1 MMTTGGDY
9 LNNSFGTKGNQAG
22 KRCHSLNNS
31 ADFGNRFHTSFLDG
45 EFNTSV
51 RFARSAHKTK
61 TTKTT
66 RTFILN
72 QTKFIVNPASQFL
85 EEMYLKYSKSL
96 QKYFSRNKEGMKLYG
111 NKYFE
116 NISIDAFLKTRNKS
130 QQKMLAKMK
139 NPNNFSYAGPNTT
152 VNESEIINEENKII
166 PTNLINTSA
175 NVNNLTTNLNFND
188 ELHDDEF
195 FLTPLPNKSRKLLNT
210 KKEKKDFLNA
220 ERAAVMMRTFEYTHG
235 VRSRVGF
242 SQYKRMLEE
251 EKEKLIALML
261 KAANKIQRWWKKKKS
276 FKRVITEKESEEDSE
291 ISKKYSEYNMILEK
305 KRKENFINKIVQ
317 YVHRVNKPNKIDFL
331 EKFREYAMNCR
342 KFPFKKKIRYMKDW
356 YNNMF
361 VCKEKRFQLL
371 QEIKPK
377 MKVKGNYVYMTK
389 NCYYI
394 EDCSGSFDS
403 NDSIEG
409 KNNNSTLN
417 ENDRTNISNM
427 NISGDNFGELGT
439 NENTIRKGFIG
450 ENEITNKEDSDNQ
463 QILLQGKTGN
473 NNNMTNQKGQTD
485 SIANINNR
493 SNSMLNQSDKTSTVK
508 SNANS
513 ANPLKNQSSKGNTIT
528 NISNQNYPMSTNI
541 NSNNDIR
548 TIQSDSAKMKN
559 KKGIISNSTT
569 SKTSQM
575 NLKDTKGNISTLSS
589 TSGNITSPIAQAR
602 TSSTHHQSRKKKATL
617 NYYDQLEKV
626 IMLQRCIKSFLQFK
640 HYQHMTEMMEKNQ
653 RDSFGF
659 INTPIPLNHS
669 KELYGRRNSNLR
681 KSVRGNQLQLLQSFV
696 KSYAPLSSPTDEYY
710 NKITEEQDES
720 KDSDDNLVNY
730 NDSTHLT
737 KGGQSE
743 RYRPKSIKED
753 LKNLNKEGANSTKN
767 KSHSHSLSMMFPQR
781 ASSKPKSKSKSK
793 SKKIKTIE
801 YGKPSTS
808 DLGNINSNSSTV
820 KEIKGTSMNLEKK
833 DNSNMILSKQA
844 VRNIQGIKEVSK
856 NENVTK
862 KESGTTSSRS
872 TSSKGMTNY
881 TTSTSACTIGTT
893 NKAITDE
900 SIKSSSAKYM
910 KPPLSNT
917 SRYAKPPKPTNEKLQ
932 QNKVTTSTLSQNPL
946 SSSDIV
952 TNKESS
958 ENIQS
963 KALKGGMR
971 RQKKSNS
978 NEEPEENSNENESQ
992 YEPQKIQREINSN
1005 VPSSYASTAYST
1017 SYKGMNRYPI
1027 SQQQRASFS
1036 NEMSLGYIPP
1046 FPLPNQS
1053 YFNFIVKPCTI
1064 SCYVSKIRKKIFSDT
1079 LSSTLSKLISI
1090 KANNISKKYNSL
1102 LYISFHKWNSHSKQ
1116 FLFSKSKLQKIII
1129 KYDIKK
1135 QLDSYFYRWKQKVDA
1150 IYFFC
1155 ELIKIHVVKENKDF
1169 LVSKLKSEDK
1179 TKICFYSHNITSVS
1193 STVYNTN
1200 QSQHFR
1206 YYCKINKSNN
1216 ENDFLIIRMS
1226 LGYKLLRMVFTRGLG
1241 HELLLKLKRRRRRN
1255 KKSKTHYGLGKLQSK
1270 RHFEFLNFNSKLLLT
1285 TSKIVKKKVY
1295 CEFYHRLLYSYLYIN
1310 NNIEYDLEKSDI
1322 CALIREGYKKGY
1334 FTILYNILRIRFNYC
1349 YEDSELTFNEF
1360 VERIL
1365 QMKGRNVIQEEEKVQ
1380 E

>member
-9 LNNSFGTKGNQAG
+9 LNNSLGTKGNQAG

-139 NPNNFSYAGPNTT
+139 NPNNFSYAGGPNTT

-175 NVNNLTTNLNFND
+175 NANNITTNLNFND

-317 YVHRVNKPNKIDFL
+317 YVHRVNKPNKIYFL
-331 EKFREYAMNCR
+331 DRFREYAMNCR

-361 VCKEKRFQLL
+361 FCKEKRFQLL

-377 MKVKGNYVYMTK
+377 MKVKGTFVYMTK

-417 ENDRTNISNM
+417 DNDRTNISNM
-427 NISGDNFGELGT
+427 NISGDNFGELGM
-439 NENTIRKGFIG
+439 NENTLR
-450 ENEITNKEDSDNQ
+450 
-463 QILLQGKTGN
+463 
-473 NNNMTNQKGQTD
+473 
-485 SIANINNR
+485 
-493 SNSMLNQSDKTSTVK
+493 
-508 SNANS
+508 
-513 ANPLKNQSSKGNTIT
+513 KGNTIT
-528 NISNQNYPMSTNI
+528 NISNQNYPLSTNI

-548 TIQSDSAKMKN
+548 NIQSDSSKIQN
-559 KKGIISNSTT
+559 QKGIINNSTT
-569 SKTSQM
+569 NRTSQNALTTNKTTQM
-575 NLKDTKGNISTLSS
+575 NLKDTKGNTSTLSS
-589 TSGNITSPIAQAR
+589 TSGNITSPIVQAK
-602 TSSTHHQSRKKKATL
+602 TSSTHQSRKKKAIL

-640 HYQHMTEMMEKNQ
+640 NYQRMAQMMEKNQ

-659 INTPIPLNHS
+659 INTPISLNHS

-681 KSVRGNQLQLLQSFV
+681 KSVKGNQLQLLQSFV
-696 KSYAPLSSPTDEYY
+696 KSYAPLNSPTEEYY

-753 LKNLNKEGANSTKN
+753 LKNLNKEGAKPNSTKN

-801 YGKPSTS
+801 YGKPSSS
-808 DLGNINSNSSTV
+808 DLGNTNSNSSTI

-833 DNSNMILSKQA
+833 DNTNMILSKQA
-844 VRNIQGIKEVSK
+844 VRNIQGIKAISK
-856 NENVTK
+856 NDSISK

-881 TTSTSACTIGTT
+881 TTSTSTCTIGTT
-893 NKAITDE
+893 NKATTDE
-900 SIKSSSAKYM
+900 SNKSSSAKYM

-917 SRYAKPPKPTNEKLQ
+917 SRYAKPPKSNNEKLI
-932 QNKVTTSTLSQNPL
+932 QNKITSSTLSQNPS
-946 SSSDIV
+946 SSSDILN
-952 TNKESS
+952 NKDSS
-958 ENIQS
+958 ESIQS

-971 RQKKSNS
+971 RQRRSNS
-978 NEEPEENSNENESQ
+978 NEKPEDNSNENESQ
-992 YEPQKIQREINSN
+992 FEPQKKQKEINSN

-1017 SYKGMNRYPI
+1017 SYKGMSRYPM
-1027 SQQQRASFS
+1027 SQQRASFS

-1046 FPLPNQS
+1046 FPLLNQS

-1079 LSSTLSKLISI
+1079 LSSTLSKLLAI
-1090 KANNISKKYNSL
+1090 KSNNISKKYNSL
-1102 LYISFHKWNSHSKQ
+1102 LYISFHKWNSNSKQ
-1116 FLFSKSKLQKIII
+1116 FLYSISKLQKIVI

-1150 IYFFC
+1150 VYLFC
-1155 ELIKIHVVKENKDF
+1155 ELIKIHVVKENEDF

-1295 CEFYHRLLYSYLYIN
+1295 CEFYHRLLYTYLYTN